1 MVAVYIQSVINMGF
15 INIIIV
21 KLRVCKVICKGK
33 GHPRTGHEG
42 PEGEKKNM
50 YIIAATHVQHTVL

>member
-15 INIIIV
+15 INVIIV

-42 PEGEKKNM
+42 PEGEKKKC
-50 YIIAATHVQHTVL
+50 I